1 MEFNPEFTLKQL
13 NVKLYIQ
20 NCKLLQRSLLLPG
33 KCMEINCGSGYTTR
47 YCLLPKL
54 QPRST
59 IIGTDSSITMIEYAR
74 RNYRNNGQ
82 IDFKVLDIQTE
93 HLPEEYIGQFDHIF
107 SFPTVHARTN
117 IFQEFENVYKMLKPG
132 GSFHM
137 CIVTIHDA
145 FSLYR
150 RMVNHPTFGSYFKV

>member
-59 IIGTDSSITMIEYAR
+59 IIGKNIMHYKRIY
-74 RNYRNNGQ
+74 NN
-82 IDFKVLDIQTE
+82 I
-93 HLPEEYIGQFDHIF
+93 
-107 SFPTVHARTN
+107 
-117 IFQEFENVYKMLKPG
+117 LK
-132 GSFHM
+132 
-137 CIVTIHDA
+137 
-145 FSLYR
+145 
-150 RMVNHPTFGSYFKV
+150 